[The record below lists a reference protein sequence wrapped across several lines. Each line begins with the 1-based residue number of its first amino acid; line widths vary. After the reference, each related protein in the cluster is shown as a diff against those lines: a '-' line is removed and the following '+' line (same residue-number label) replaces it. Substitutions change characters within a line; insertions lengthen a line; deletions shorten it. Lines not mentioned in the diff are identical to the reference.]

1 MVKKFLLMTQQ
12 PALVEQI
19 KLIAQKAQWQV
30 EQVTTPTGLVVKLD
44 GDQYHGV
51 WWDLTNV
58 NLDTTIATVT
68 LIRDQVT
75 GPIMIMARKLT
86 NRVIQ
91 KLYQARVDDVIL
103 LPFHGAVLTAQ
114 TKQRL
119 WVYSRLTRP
128 KVVAMEH
135 NHPLHVEDQQ
145 QVGEWKIDEKNY
157 LVTKHGQQIQLT
169 PKEFQLLTYLVNN
182 RGQVLSRD
190 QLVNGVWGYNL
201 LETSRIVDIH
211 ISHLRDKLEDD
222 SQHPVHL
229 LTVRGFGYKLV

>member
-12 PALVEQI
+12 PTLVEQV
-19 KLIAQKAQWQV
+19 KLIVQKAQWQV

-68 LIRDQVT
+68 LIRDQIM
-75 GPIMIMARKLT
+75 GPIMIMTRKITDRLA
-86 NRVIQ
+86 Q

-119 WVYSRLTRP
+119 WVYSHLTQP
-128 KVVAMEH
+128 KVVALEH
-135 NHPLHVEDQQ
+135 DHSLHVEDHQ
-145 QVGEWKIDEKNY
+145 QVGEWQIDEKNY

-190 QLVNGVWGYNL
+190 QLVNGVWGYDL

>member
-12 PALVEQI
+12 PALAEQV

-68 LIRDQVT
+68 LIRDQVM
-75 GPIMIMARKLT
+75 GPIMIMTRTLT
-86 NRVIQ
+86 DCLAQ
-91 KLYQARVDDVIL
+91 KLYQARVDDVVL
-103 LPFHGAVLTAQ
+103 LPFYGAALIAQ

-119 WVYSRLTRP
+119 WVYSRLTQP
-128 KVVAMEH
+128 KVVTREH
-135 NHPLHVEDQQ
+135 DYSLHVEGHQR
-145 QVGEWKIDEKNY
+145 VGEWQIDEKNY

-169 PKEFQLLTYLVNN
+169 PKEFQLLMYLVNN

-190 QLVNGVWGYNL
+190 QLVNGVWGYDL